1 MSATF
6 EFRLVSDECFAQTRT
21 VWMEYAE
28 ANADKVSALTYEG
41 FLHSCQ
47 AHRSSQEGDGKNAL
61 YGVFEQGNDAAAA
74 LVNVTHARP
83 KSNSPWLKVLAIYVE
98 PHLDV
103 ANAEPNI
110 EKLAWI
116 AATAVT
122 GAIGLTYDEM
132 PADEVKIWANVPMT
146 KEFLGAVST
155 ALFGTKFGVSSH
167 GNWLVV
173 TKNKRAA

>member
-6 EFRLVSDECFAQTRT
+6 DFRLVDDECFEHTRAA
-21 VWMEYAE
+21 WMEYAE
-28 ANADKVSALTYEG
+28 ANPEKVSTLTYEG
-41 FLHSCQ
+41 FLHSCH
-47 AHRSSQEGDGKNAL
+47 AHRASPSGDGKNAL
-61 YGVFEQGNDAAAA
+61 YGVFEQGNDAACA

-83 KSNSPWLKVLAIYVE
+83 KSTSPWLKVLAIYVE

-103 ANAEPNI
+103 STSEPNI

-116 AATAVT
+116 AATAIT
-122 GAIGLTYDEM
+122 GTIGLSYDEM

-146 KEFLGAVST
+146 KEFLTAVST
-155 ALFGTKFGVSSH
+155 ALFEGRLEVSSH

-173 TKNKRAA
+173 TKNKR